1 MQDLEKAMGELA
13 RQGKL
18 DQLKALAGSRD
29 GQALGRSIDR
39 AALERAVKSGDSAAL
54 QQILQG
60 ALSTEQGR
68 RLARE
73 LRRRLQG

>member
-29 GQALGRSIDR
+29 GQELGG
-39 AALERAVKSGDSAAL
+39 VKVVGPGTA
-54 QQILQG
+54 G
-60 ALSTEQGR
+60 QGR
-68 RLARE
+68 DTTYAWIQIFENGGIAVEIRDI
-73 LRRRLQG
+73 